1 MVRVQTGEHESPACA
16 GLFAFKETAAAVDT
30 SRMTQRFGGTGVIS
44 LLISAVVIGMLWQ
57 FSVLG
62 GGSGAASQPAQDITQ
77 AKNATGEA
85 NLMAITPAVAAF
97 FADHGTYEG
106 LGDPAQ
112 GLLHYDASA
121 TGLTVVSGDPA
132 SYCIQT
138 VGTPVYSLR
147 GPGGTATPGPC

>member
-1 MVRVQTGEHESPACA
+1 
-16 GLFAFKETAAAVDT
+16 
-30 SRMTQRFGGTGVIS
+30 MTQRLGGTRVIS
-44 LLISAVVIGMLWQ
+44 LLVSAVVIGMLWQ
-57 FSVLG
+57 FGVLGG
-62 GGSGAASQPAQDITQ
+62 GGSGATSQPAPHITQ
-77 AKNATGEA
+77 AENATGEA
-85 NLMAITPAVAAF
+85 NLTEITPAIAAF

-121 TGLTVVSGDPA
+121 TGLTVVSADAA

-138 VGTPVYSLR
+138 GTPVYSLR

>member
-1 MVRVQTGEHESPACA
+1 MA
-16 GLFAFKETAAAVDT
+16 DT

-44 LLISAVVIGMLWQ
+44 LLVSAVVIGMLWQ
-57 FSVLG
+57 FGVLG
-62 GGSGAASQPAQDITQ
+62 GGAGSGAASQPAQQITR
-77 AKNATGEA
+77 AENAAGEA
-85 NLMAITPAVAAF
+85 NLTAITPAIAAF

-121 TGLTVVSGDPA
+121 TGLTVVSADAA